1 MTSPRILGGHMKN
14 RLKKIMA
21 GSAVAMML
29 ASAGSVVAHHSLTK
43 FDTTTGVTVKG
54 TVFLFE
60 RVNPHSFIFLDEK
73 GQDGEM
79 HRWAIEG
86 PSVNQLTRMGIE
98 KDALKVGDVIE
109 ACGYVLK
116 ESPQSQRT
124 ISTEPLSESLKDK
137 TPKSVSGQVLTA
149 ELLVMPDGKK
159 RTWSD
164 YGHHRCLGPDHKDFH
179 SR

>member
-1 MTSPRILGGHMKN
+1 MKD
-14 RLKKIMA
+14 RLKKMMA
-21 GSAVAMML
+21 AGAAAVIL
-29 ASAGSVVAHHSLTK
+29 ASAGSLLAHHSLTK

-54 TVFLFE
+54 TVVLFE
-60 RVNPHSFIFLDEK
+60 RVNPHSFIFIDEK
-73 GQDGEM
+73 GKNGEM

-86 PSVNQLTRMGIE
+86 PSVIQLTRMGIE
-98 KDALKVGDVIE
+98 RDYLKVGDVIE

-116 ESPQSQRT
+116 EGVESQRT
-124 ISTEPLSESLKDK
+124 VSTEPLSLSLKDT

-149 ELLVMPDGKK
+149 ELLVMSDGKK

-164 YGHHRCLGPDHKDFH
+164 YGHHRCLGPDHQDFH